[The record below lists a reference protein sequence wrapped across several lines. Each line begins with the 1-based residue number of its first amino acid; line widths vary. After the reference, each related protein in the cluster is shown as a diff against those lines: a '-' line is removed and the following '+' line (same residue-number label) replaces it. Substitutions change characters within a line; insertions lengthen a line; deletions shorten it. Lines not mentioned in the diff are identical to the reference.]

1 MSAAQPSHIFERLTA
16 LLEAERAEYR
26 IIEHPPEGRTEIVSE
41 LRQHPP
47 QQAVK
52 TIVVMVKI
60 GKKESRYFLA
70 NIPGDCQLDLEAVK
84 ALVDGTRVMFA
95 PLDRAEALTGCETG
109 AIPPFSFHERLEV
122 LADPLLLQHHEIA
135 FNAGRLDRSI
145 MMTSDSYRRIARP
158 RVESLVKA
166 GVGK

>member
-1 MSAAQPSHIFERLTA
+1 MSDAQLTDIYAQIIA
-16 LLEAERAEYR
+16 LLDAENAEYR
-26 IIEHPPEGRTEIVSE
+26 VIEHAPEGRTDVVSQM
-41 LRQHPP
+41 RQHPLN
-47 QQAVK
+47 QAVK

-60 GKKESRYFLA
+60 GKKTSRYFLA

-95 PLDRAEALTGCETG
+95 PLDRAEALTGCATG

-122 LADPLLLQHHEIA
+122 LADPLLLQHKEIA

-145 MMTSDSYRRIARP
+145 MMTSDSYRRIASP
-158 RVESLVKA
+158 RLESITK
-166 GVGK
+166 